1 MSERSSAA
9 SQGTGEEAEPRVDV
23 PAAIRDERR
32 GNEETTPGTR
42 THPFERSEVSDQ
54 GSRHGEG
61 TEDLPG
67 GVSDEDPADPTSP
80 VHPDR

>member
-9 SQGTGEEAEPRVDV
+9 SQGNGEEAKPRVDV

-32 GNEETTPGTR
+32 RSEEITLGKR

-54 GSRHGEG
+54 GSPHGGG

-67 GVSDEDPADPTSP
+67 GVSAEDPADPTSP